1 MWRTKSHSKTLQSY
15 FKLEGGYAAPPQKQQ
30 TWSTKSPSK
39 TNQIVVMG
47 QLEER
52 NASFFVDTGSTV
64 SLVSRST
71 VQFLNLTDQVVADNV
86 KLTSFTANTIKTYGK
101 VRLKMRLANYQIS
114 HEMIVTDLVDTQC
127 LLGMDFLSQNSINID
142 VTRQCLSTQAGDV
155 KFVKRTAPQTKTSR
169 IKGAKSYT
177 IPANTVM
184 FITAK
189 AVDYDPSKVFT
200 GFVEPKTAMCDR
212 GLLVDGAL
220 CLTDKNVLP
229 VRVTN
234 LTDSPVYIRKNM
246 VLGTMYPVNN
256 ECDSNYRNLRVD
268 DNPEPEKVNKVSSE
282 LKLNSETDKRPRK
295 TSKEWTKS
303 DLWKALRIHDIKDI
317 TNEERSRLK
326 DLVWRYRTCFS
337 NGPFDLGE
345 CTIYEG
351 DIQLKQDFTPA
362 WTPARPIPYKLRP
375 EMERQVKGLEEAGV
389 IEKCTSKSLWNSQ
402 VFLVRKP
409 HSPGKMRLVVDMR
422 SVNLQCLP
430 DNYQMPLI
438 GHVVDKVGGHKWFST
453 FDCSQSFHQIKYNE
467 ASKPITAFTT
477 ANGSRYWFK
486 RLIMGHKTSGA
497 QFSRCMAK
505 IMMNLPFEQLIFF
518 LDDLL
523 LASNCVDSHLS
534 RLEIVFQRLTAA
546 GIKLSPEKSNFLK
559 KEVKFVGITLNSEGL
574 KITEDR
580 VKALL
585 ELKSPTSKKTL
596 QSLLGFF
603 GYNRK
608 WIPHYASLTRCMYKL
623 LSKDTPFHW
632 SAECEE
638 NLKKLKEAVAKNI
651 TLAVPDL
658 MDREQSYHLTI
669 DGSKYGM
676 AAHLSQKIN
685 GKRRIIGYFSKAVP
699 NHKRDWG
706 QTKLELMTLF
716 HAIKFWEP
724 YLKGTNFHVNTDCLS
739 ICSLDT
745 IFRKNDATLRRKIQ
759 SLAEYSFTI
768 GHLPASNDQIRIA
781 DFWSRYPYNTTTKT
795 KATQCDL
802 SEGQRTDPSFSELVN
817 KVTILTNKQNERHEE
832 EKTVEVVSLATDTE
846 HEEEKTVEVV
856 SLATDTEHE
865 EEKTVEVV
873 SLTTD
878 TEHEEEK
885 TVEVVSLATDTEH
898 AEEKTVE
905 VVSLAT
911 DTEHEEEKTVEVV
924 SLATNTEHEEEKTV
938 EVVSLATDTVE
949 ETGQAEKDTL
959 PSWFF
964 SSCGENGTDVP
975 TETTK
980 VEEKHCVCK
989 LLENSSIE
997 AKHEHKD
1004 RNTENVSAITGDE
1017 QDGRQRAD
1025 GSNRT
1030 LPDGTSN
1037 TYSENSARNHNPS
1050 ITELSS
1056 LLQAI
1061 AVSQASDPI
1070 LSTVRSWLL
1079 TGTRPNHIQAHRA
1092 PKELVSYWQQFELLQ
1107 IRDNVVMR
1115 RWLPLANDV
1124 SKSERFLSCIPDD
1137 MQETVLKLCHASRMV
1152 NHPGINNTLE
1162 ICKRYFYWPGLTR
1175 DVKLYVNACTT
1186 CGQMKQPRSYSK
1198 AKRNHIIAH
1207 KFNDIIQIDHIELEK
1222 LGLSSGGKKYILSIT
1237 DVWSGFVVAVS
1248 TRSQKAEDNI
1258 SLIMHNWV
1266 LKHGVPRNIIS
1277 DGAPGFKAKF
1287 YKSVLTALNCKFDY
1301 GLPYEC
1307 KSTSI
1312 AERMNKNLN
1321 QSLRLILQGKDPRLW
1336 DRYLNYVCSVLN
1348 SLKSRRTGYSPNF
1361 LANGRENNTP
1371 LTLLLENSDSS
1382 DVFGPGPDNYYDKK
1396 AYKRHL
1402 EHKKIIAE
1410 VSKKLKSYYAYSD
1423 MSFNRGI
1430 MNPPFKEK
1438 ELCYV
1443 RIRCPTHKLSPRWY
1457 GPVPIVKVINNHVYV
1472 VKLPNGEKVVNISK
1486 LKRYKASSRWPPG
1499 KDTDTK
1505 SPTADNRVTPEIQV
1519 TPDQSPEIEVT
1530 VSTTPNIPPSHQLQ
1544 QDQDERDV
1552 IVDQLDN
1559 LDEEVEPEV
1568 QQAPRRT
1575 QRRRIRTTPIQIDP
1589 SRSHYDSLR
1598 I

>member
-1 MWRTKSHSKTLQSY
+1 
-15 FKLEGGYAAPPQKQQ
+15 
-30 TWSTKSPSK
+30 
-39 TNQIVVMG
+39 MG
-47 QLEER
+47 QLEGR
-52 NASFFVDTGSTV
+52 DASFFVDTGSTV
-64 SLVSRST
+64 SLVSKST

-101 VRLKMRLANYQIS
+101 VRLKMKLANCHIS

-127 LLGMDFLSQNSINID
+127 LLGMDFLSLNSINID

-155 KFVKRTAPQTKTSR
+155 KFVKRTTPQTKTSR

-189 AVDYDPSKVFT
+189 AVDYDPTKVFT
-200 GFVEPKTAMCDR
+200 GFVEPKTAMCDQ
-212 GLLVDGAL
+212 GLLVDSAL

-256 ECDSNYRNLRVD
+256 ECDSNYRNIRVD
-268 DNPEPEKVNKVSSE
+268 DNPGPEKVNKVSSE
-282 LKLNSETDKRPRK
+282 LISETDKRPRK

-317 TNEERSRLK
+317 TNEERSKLK

-345 CTIYEG
+345 CTVYEG

-422 SVNLQCLP
+422 AVNLQCLP

-685 GKRRIIGYFSKAVP
+685 GERRIIGYFSKAVP

-781 DFWSRYPYNTTTKT
+781 DFWSRYPFKTTTKT

-802 SEGQRTDPSFSELVN
+802 SEGLGTNPSFSEIVN
-817 KVTILTNKQNERHEE
+817 KVTILTKKQNARQEE
-832 EKTVEVVSLATDTE
+832 EKTVEVVSLATDTGQE
-846 HEEEKTVEVV
+846 EKTVEVVSLATDTGQEEEKTVEVV
-856 SLATDTEHE
+856 SLATDTGQ
-865 EEKTVEVV
+865 
-873 SLTTD
+873 
-878 TEHEEEK
+878 EEEK
-885 TVEVVSLATDTEH
+885 TVEVVSLAIDTGQEEERTVEVVSPATDTEH
-898 AEEKTVE
+898 AEEK
-905 VVSLAT
+905 
-911 DTEHEEEKTVEVV
+911 DTI
-924 SLATNTEHEEEKTV
+924 
-938 EVVSLATDTVE
+938 
-949 ETGQAEKDTL
+949 

-964 SSCGENGTDVP
+964 SNCDKDRTNVTSEAPEVKERP
-975 TETTK
+975 
-980 VEEKHCVCK
+980 CVCK
-989 LLENSSIE
+989 LLENCSLD
-997 AKHEHKD
+997 ARREHKD
-1004 RNTENVSAITGDE
+1004 KNTEKYVSAINGDE
-1017 QDGRQRAD
+1017 QDSRIRAD
-1025 GSNRT
+1025 GSNHA
-1030 LPDGTSN
+1030 LPDETSN
-1037 TYSENSARNHNPS
+1037 TSSDNNGTISNPS

-1056 LLQAI
+1056 LLKAI
-1061 AVSQASDPI
+1061 AVSQSSDPI

-1079 TGTRPNHIQAHRA
+1079 TGTKPGHIQAHRA
-1092 PKELVSYWQQFELLQ
+1092 PKELVSYWQQFELLL
-1107 IRDNVVMR
+1107 IRDNVIMR

-1124 SKSERFLSCIPDD
+1124 QKNERYLSCIPDD
-1137 MQETVLKLCHASRMV
+1137 MQETVLNLCHASRMV

-1248 TRSQKAEDNI
+1248 TKSQKAEDNI

-1361 LANGRENNTP
+1361 LANSRENNTP

-1382 DVFGPGPDNYYDKK
+1382 DVFGTGPDNYYDEK

-1423 MSFNRGI
+1423 MSFNKGI

-1457 GPVPIVKVINNHVYV
+1457 GPVPIVKVINDHVYV
-1472 VKLPNGEKVVNISK
+1472 VKLPSGEKVVNISK
-1486 LKRYKASSRWPPG
+1486 LKRYKACSRYPPG
-1499 KDTDTK
+1499 TDTNTQ
-1505 SPTADNRVTPEIQV
+1505 SPAADNRVTPEIQV
-1519 TPDQSPEIEVT
+1519 TPDQSPEIKVT
-1530 VSTTPNIPPSHQLQ
+1530 VSTTPYIPPSHQRD

-1559 LDEEVEPEV
+1559 LDEDVEPEV

-1575 QRRRIRTTPIQIDP
+1575 QRRRIQTTPIQIDP
-1589 SRSHYDSLR
+1589 SRSHYDTLR